1 MKVGDKVQENG
12 YIGNT
17 NALKYKTKEQLKK
30 GIDDYFKKC
39 DKNNKPYTI
48 SGLALSL
55 GIDRRTLVNYS
66 ERDLFF
72 PLIKNAKLKIQE
84 MLEENLYRL
93 GNNSGIIFNLKNN
106 YGWRDNIEVS
116 NNFELSKVEQLLNK
130 IEDEATK

>member
-1 MKVGDKVQENG
+1 MQENG

-39 DKNNKPYTI
+39 DKNNRPYTI

>member
-1 MKVGDKVQENG
+1 MQENG